1 MSTSPPKPP
10 GKTFGI
16 STLTDGGAAPG
27 VPLADLFLTDPLEL
41 DDADILRIVSYFR
54 ERRTVF
60 SLETAKGNRA
70 PTTKRLL
77 EPAKKIDLG
86 DLDL

>member
-1 MSTSPPKPP
+1 MSNSPPPPPAKISEISTS
-10 GKTFGI
+10 TEV
-16 STLTDGGAAPG
+16 AAPG
-27 VPLADLFLTDPLEL
+27 VPLADLFLSDPLEL
-41 DDADILRIVSYFR
+41 EDKDIMRIVSYFR
-54 ERRTVF
+54 DRRQAF
-60 SLETAKGNRA
+60 SVEAAKGNRA